1 MQLSNEEQQ
10 FLAKRT
16 RFVQTWRYV
25 GAILL
30 VMLIGLGMWLF
41 WSKPLL
47 ADPFVVLSRLN
58 SGSVPASTMALMAG
72 LLPVVVLMCMVLAIT
87 IVLFAFAAFSNE
99 KKYLTIIKTK
109 TEVAPPIELGESQQT
124 NSAQQSAPADAAKP
138 RR

>member
-1 MQLSNEEQQ
+1 MLLSNEEQQ
-10 FLAKRT
+10 FLAKRS
-16 RFVQTWRYV
+16 RFVKAWPYV

-47 ADPFVVLSRLN
+47 ANPFVVLSRLN
-58 SGSVPASTMALMAG
+58 SSSVPASTMVLMAG
-72 LLPVVVLMCMVLAIT
+72 LLPVVVLMCVVLAIT

-99 KKYLTIIKTK
+99 KKYLAIIKTK
-109 TEVAPPIELGESQQT
+109 TEVAPAMEPGESRQAS
-124 NSAQQSAPADAAKP
+124 SAQQSSPADAPKP